1 MPSVSRYRTWLAVPA
16 DEIED
21 LKKAHP
27 PMNGHTPVIWD
38 KEHKLWFA
46 RPGADL
52 SRLDRWLPRPQDV
65 SMNGSDPVTEFA
77 QVLENAGLVLKE
89 LPVMDGKIH
98 RVPTADDKKGQ
109 KSGAYRGFLDGRPA
123 GWYRDYRSAD
133 DSPITWTFS
142 GGEQTDPRARLHLK
156 AHSMQRREDA

>member
-46 RPGADL
+46 LAY
-52 SRLDRWLPRPQDV
+52 
-65 SMNGSDPVTEFA
+65 
-77 QVLENAGLVLKE
+77 
-89 LPVMDGKIH
+89 
-98 RVPTADDKKGQ
+98 VPIR
-109 KSGAYRGFLDGRPA
+109 YLGR
-123 GWYRDYRSAD
+123 S
-133 DSPITWTFS
+133 
-142 GGEQTDPRARLHLK
+142 
-156 AHSMQRREDA
+156 

>member
-21 LKKAHP
+21 LKQAHP
-27 PMNGHTPVIWD
+27 PMNGHTPVLWD

-52 SRLDRWLPRPQDV
+52 SMLDRWLPRPQEV

-89 LPVMDGKIH
+89 LPAMDGKIH
-98 RVPTADDKKGQ
+98 R
-109 KSGAYRGFLDGRPA
+109 
-123 GWYRDYRSAD
+123 
-133 DSPITWTFS
+133 
-142 GGEQTDPRARLHLK
+142 
-156 AHSMQRREDA
+156 

>member
-52 SRLDRWLPRPQDV
+52 SMLDRWLPRPQEV

-77 QVLENAGLVLKE
+77 QVLEKCRAGSE
-89 LPVMDGKIH
+89 
-98 RVPTADDKKGQ
+98 RTAGH
-109 KSGAYRGFLDGRPA
+109 GRENPPCP
-123 GWYRDYRSAD
+123 D
-133 DSPITWTFS
+133 
-142 GGEQTDPRARLHLK
+142 
-156 AHSMQRREDA
+156 RR